1 MRTVGWRKKIH
12 RDESLNFEI
21 SDGHLGLT
29 RDESLNFESL
39 DHERRKSIEMKLP
52 DSGERKEYAELTLV

>member
-39 DHERRKSIEMKLP
+39 ECAELP
-52 DSGERKEYAELTLV
+52 NSGERKEYTELTLV

>member
-12 RDESLNFEI
+12 RDESLNFE
-21 SDGHLGLT
+21 
-29 RDESLNFESL
+29 SL
-39 DHERRKSIEMKLP
+39 DRERRKSIEMKLP